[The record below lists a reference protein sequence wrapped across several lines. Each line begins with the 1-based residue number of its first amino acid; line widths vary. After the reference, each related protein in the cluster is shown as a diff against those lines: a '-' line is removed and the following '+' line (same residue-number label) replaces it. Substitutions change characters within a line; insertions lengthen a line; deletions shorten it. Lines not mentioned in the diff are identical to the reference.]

1 MALLGAWVC
10 RLGVRPSEA
19 RCLSAA
25 GLRSTVATAWLSVYT
40 GCRACCC
47 LSLSRCDLVRHAA
60 CHLAVGGRLLLLA
73 ADRLCHMLIFCCLR
87 AWMAG
92 IAARR
97 SAATGISAAGL
108 QAWADGLW
116 PPLPIVGLRDG
127 HDVNFMNEFLNSLC
141 SLCVR
146 LLPCLPMRTWCLWCC
161 VV

>member
-1 MALLGAWVC
+1 VPICCWSPVYCRYGLAVCVHGLSSLLLFVALSL
-10 RLGVRPSEA
+10 RPSKA
-19 RCLSAA
+19 CGLPSSCGRSIAA
-25 GLRSTVATAWLSVYT
+25 I
-40 GCRACCC
+40 GCRQ
-47 LSLSRCDLVRHAA
+47 
-60 CHLAVGGRLLLLA
+60 AVSYVN
-73 ADRLCHMLIFCCLR
+73 FCCLR

-146 LLPCLPMRTWCLWCC
+146 LLPCLPMRT
-161 VV
+161 